1 MFAEK
6 SEEISAISARKCRY
20 RKKITKMSV
29 SDKQITK
36 KGKNQIY
43 IGKKVIHNPE
53 GVCTID
59 GISKLDNSSMKAR
72 DYYKLV
78 PLEDES
84 MAVYVPVESIA
95 EHVRNLRSKKE
106 VQSILESCRTA
117 KTSWDKS
124 EQKRITKRRTALQN
138 DDGAAVAALI
148 KTYHKRKEKHQLSA
162 TDRNW
167 LKKAEQFLGSE
178 IAEVL
183 NIDFGKAISRITQS

>member
-1 MFAEK
+1 
-6 SEEISAISARKCRY
+6 
-20 RKKITKMSV
+20 MSV
-29 SDKQITK
+29 SGKQTIK
-36 KGKNQIY
+36 KEKNQTY

-53 GVCTID
+53 GVCTIA

-78 PLEDES
+78 PVEDES
-84 MAVYVPVESIA
+84 MAVYVPVESIT
-95 EHVRNLRSKKE
+95 EHVRELRSKKE
-106 VQSILESCRTA
+106 VRSILESCRTT

-148 KTYHKRKEKHQLSA
+148 KTYHKRKEKYQLSA